1 MLVVS
6 NEIQNDSK
14 KWIENSIR
22 LSFSHSCALRWSH
35 GFPFLWMRFFLM
47 NVHVWSPIKGFR
59 TKRTLIQFPGVMSC
73 HMLLEDSIIEFAMTM
88 NEIKNNFEQIPNNY
102 FIRLSWLQL
111 FSTYFTF
118 DCPRLMHH
126 FNMSRRRGKLN
137 WIRNSVLRND
147 WLYESMSFTLTGSL
161 DLALFYRTVYN
172 PAEYSRGLS
181 WYEISKHFHFCTS
194 DYRCYIEIVQHFLLY
209 VRVWCERWPPL
220 PI

>member
-1 MLVVS
+1 
-6 NEIQNDSK
+6 
-14 KWIENSIR
+14 
-22 LSFSHSCALRWSH
+22 
-35 GFPFLWMRFFLM
+35 M